1 MHRPSRGNDSYLNIP
16 RIITAGEITNADAI
30 HPGYGFLAE
39 NSDFS
44 NICEENGFTFLGPK
58 PEIIDAMGDKAQ
70 AKKTM
75 QKAGVPVIPGSDGII
90 ETSDD
95 AKILAKEI
103 GYPVMLKASAGGGGR
118 GMRFVSKESEIE
130 NSFNLASSEAKTA
143 FNNGD
148 MYMEK
153 FIENPRHIEIQLLA
167 DSYGNAVSLGERE
180 CSIQRRHQ
188 KLIEE
193 SPSPVVSLK
202 LRELM
207 GDAAVAGAKSVNYV
221 GVGTIEFLL
230 DKNKDFYFME
240 MNTRIQVEHP
250 ITEMVTGVDLI
261 KWQIK
266 MHAGE
271 KFPDYMKQI
280 KLRGHSIEC
289 RINAED
295 PNMNFAPSPMVITD
309 FHTPGGKGVRMDSH
323 AYAGYEISPHYD
335 SLIGKLIVHSTDRK
349 SAIERMRRALSEM
362 IIEGPKTTIP
372 FHKQIMKNEKFI
384 EGDFDTSFLDD
395 FEFNN
400 KEE

>member
-1 MHRPSRGNDSYLNIP
+1 
-16 RIITAGEITNADAI
+16 
-30 HPGYGFLAE
+30 
-39 NSDFS
+39 
-44 NICEENGFTFLGPK
+44 
-58 PEIIDAMGDKAQ
+58 
-70 AKKTM
+70 
-75 QKAGVPVIPGSDGII
+75 
-90 ETSDD
+90 
-95 AKILAKEI
+95 
-103 GYPVMLKASAGGGGR
+103 
-118 GMRFVSKESEIE
+118 
-130 NSFNLASSEAKTA
+130 
-143 FNNGD
+143 
-148 MYMEK
+148 
-153 FIENPRHIEIQLLA
+153 
-167 DSYGNAVSLGERE
+167 
-180 CSIQRRHQ
+180 
-188 KLIEE
+188 
-193 SPSPVVSLK
+193 
-202 LRELM
+202 
-207 GDAAVAGAKSVNYV
+207 
-221 GVGTIEFLL
+221 
-230 DKNKDFYFME
+230 ME

-323 AYAGYEISPHYD
+323 AYAGYEISPYYD

-362 IIEGPKTTIP
+362 VIEGPKTTIP
-372 FHKQIMKNEKFI
+372 FHEQIMKNEKFI